1 MNYPSLEK
9 YNEALQNPAHA
20 LQDPQ
25 LKAGRLRT
33 NGLGLP
39 LALCGGFA
47 LTYTVDT
54 GGKRF
59 ALRCFHKK
67 SNDLE
72 RRYQAIALRLKKLA
86 SPYFLPF
93 DFILNG
99 IRIEGNIY
107 PIVKMEWAKGT
118 TLAEFLE
125 RNHGNSAALNKL
137 RQALATL
144 SAYLEEQ
151 QIAHGDI
158 QPENLMVN
166 ADGSSVQLIDYDGMF
181 VESLRGGTATE
192 LGQANFQHPKRTA
205 SDFNEQ
211 LDRFS
216 FITLDVALQ
225 ALAASPG
232 LWKTS
237 NSEPSAI
244 VFRRNDFL
252 DPGTSLVFNQIIGLP
267 GLKVPAQY
275 LAQLAD
281 GPFDQVP
288 TLANFRAQ
296 LGLRPNTI
304 VFNPHGESK
313 GIAYQSPYKVCDAS
327 NFSQVEAQVGNR
339 VELIGRIVKVAPKRY
354 GKNKKP
360 YIFINFGDWT
370 GKSVKLSIWS
380 EALHQFSTEPNS
392 SWNGRWVSV
401 TGLVDPPHHGQA
413 GKISYVSIGISIE
426 NPGQIKQLTE
436 VEARFRLQG
445 RKASVITAGRNE
457 SILKGM
463 SGKADTV
470 PGSTSPQVP
479 KPIPQSSTPNAKVL
493 QNMKR
498 QMPQAAP
505 RPTGS
510 AHRPSSQQAS
520 PGTIPTNSPKHT
532 GQALPNMKRQMPQAT
547 PRLTGSA
554 YRPSS
559 QHASPNPI
567 STNSPKRM
575 GIGVGVWIALIVF
588 AVIVWRWLL

>member
-25 LKAGRLRT
+25 LKAGQLRT

-47 LTYTVDT
+47 LTYTVDA

-86 SPYFLPF
+86 NPYFLPF
-93 DFILNG
+93 DFIPNG

-137 RQALATL
+137 RQTLATL
-144 SAYLEEQ
+144 SEYLEEQ

-181 VESLRGGTATE
+181 VDSLRGSAATE

-205 SDFNEQ
+205 SDFNEK

-225 ALAASPG
+225 ALAVSPG

-252 DPGTSLVFNQIIGLP
+252 DPGTSLVFNQIISLP

-288 TLANFRAQ
+288 THANFRAQ

-304 VFNPHGESK
+304 VFNLHGKSK
-313 GIAYQSPYKVCDAS
+313 GIAYQSPYTVCDAS
-327 NFSQVEAQVGNR
+327 NFAQVEAQVGSR
-339 VELIGRIVKVAPKRY
+339 VELIGRIVEVAPKRY
-354 GKNKKP
+354 GRNKKP

-380 EALHQFSTEPNS
+380 EALRQFSTEPNS

-401 TGLVDPPHHGQA
+401 TGLVEPPHHGQA

-445 RKASVITAGRNE
+445 KKASVVTAGRNE

-463 SGKADTV
+463 GGKANTV
-470 PGSTSPQVP
+470 PVGASPQVP
-479 KPIPQSSTPNAKVL
+479 KPLPQSSTHNAQVL

-498 QMPQAAP
+498 QMPQAVP
-505 RPTGS
+505 RPTGP
-510 AHRPSSQQAS
+510 AHRPISHQAS
-520 PGTIPTNSPKHT
+520 PNPIPTNSPKR
-532 GQALPNMKRQMPQAT
+532 MKM
-547 PRLTGSA
+547 
-554 YRPSS
+554 
-559 QHASPNPI
+559 
-567 STNSPKRM
+567 
-575 GIGVGVWIALIVF
+575 GVGFWIAIIVF
-588 AVIVWRWLL
+588 SVIAWRLFF

>member
-9 YNEALQNPAHA
+9 YNEALQAPARA
-20 LQDPQ
+20 IQDPQ
-25 LKAGRLRT
+25 LRAGQLRT
-33 NGLGLP
+33 TGLGLP

-54 GGKRF
+54 GEKRF

-72 RRYQAIALRLKKLA
+72 RRYQAIALRLKQLA

-93 DFILNG
+93 DFIPNG
-99 IRIEGNIY
+99 ILIDGNLY
-107 PIVKMEWAKGT
+107 PIVKMEWAQGT

-125 RNHGNSAALNKL
+125 RNHGNAAALTKL
-137 RQALATL
+137 RQALAAL
-144 SAYLEEQ
+144 SAYLEAQ

-181 VESLRGGTATE
+181 VEALRGSGATE

-205 SDFNEQ
+205 SNFNEQ

-225 ALAASPG
+225 ALAVSPG
-232 LWKTS
+232 LWKAS

-252 DPGTSLVFNQIIGLP
+252 DPGTSIIFNQVLGLP
-267 GLKVPAQY
+267 GLKVPAQS

-288 TLANFRAQ
+288 TLADFRVQ
-296 LGLRPNTI
+296 RGLGPNTI
-304 VFNPHGESK
+304 VFNPQGK
-313 GIAYQSPYKVCDAS
+313 PKDIAYQSPYTVCDAA
-327 NFSQVEAQVGNR
+327 NFAQVEAQVGSR
-339 VELIGRIVKVAPKRY
+339 VELIGRIVDVTQKRY
-354 GKNKKP
+354 GRNKKP
-360 YIFINFGDWT
+360 FIFINFGDWT

-380 EALHQFSTEPNS
+380 EALRQFPSEPNS

-401 TGLVDPPHHGQA
+401 TGLVEPPYHGQA

-436 VEARFRLQG
+436 VEARFRLRG
-445 RKASVITAGRNE
+445 GKAPVITAGRNE
-457 SILKGM
+457 NILKGM
-463 SGKADTV
+463 GGAGNTV
-470 PGSTSPQVP
+470 PRSTSQHAP
-479 KPIPQSSTPNAKVL
+479 KPLPPPSTPNAQVL
-493 QNMKR
+493 QRMQR
-498 QMPQAAP
+498 QTSQAVP

-510 AHRPSSQQAS
+510 APRPSSHQAS
-520 PGTIPTNSPKHT
+520 SG
-532 GQALPNMKRQMPQAT
+532 
-547 PRLTGSA
+547 PR
-554 YRPSS
+554 R
-559 QHASPNPI
+559 AS
-567 STNSPKRM
+567 SPKRM
-575 GIGVGVWIALIVF
+575 GAGAWIALIVF
-588 AVIVWRWLL
+588 VLIVLRWCSS